1 MIYKISP
8 NPSLPKR
15 GNGED
20 SAGLYEYPL
29 FIKFSIPH
37 ILCCGVSSNPTL
49 EKGGKGGFLELI
61 NLPKDIPQSLRPG
74 VFSTASGD
82 SYAC

>member
-20 SAGLYEYPL
+20 PAGLYEYPL
-29 FIKFSIPH
+29 FIKFPIPH
-37 ILCCGVSSNPTL
+37 ILCCGVSSIPTL

-61 NLPKDIPQSLRPG
+61 KLPKDTPPSLRRG
-74 VFSTASGD
+74 VFITASGD
-82 SYAC
+82 NYAC

>member
-1 MIYKISP
+1 MFYKISP
-8 NPSLPKR
+8 NPSLSKR

-20 SAGLYEYPL
+20 PAGLYESPL
-29 FIKFSIPH
+29 FIEFSILH
-37 ILCCGVSSNPTL
+37 IRCFGVSINPTL

-61 NLPKDIPQSLRPG
+61 NLPKDTPPSLRRG
-74 VFSTASGD
+74 VLSTASGD